1 MSRSQILCIKFDE
14 ALNKSTQ
21 TSELMFLYGI
31 LVNRT
36 KGSIQSMRVQQS
48 LNMQHYVDG
57 RV

>member
-1 MSRSQILCIKFDE
+1 MSRSQILCTKFDE

-31 LVNRT
+31 LVNWT
-36 KGSIQSMRVQQS
+36 KGSIYSMWVQQS
-48 LNMQHYVDG
+48 LDMQHYVDG